1 MLASIAFTISLVSA
15 TIVISL
21 VIAATFAPLVL
32 ALRARGWPNALAAAL
47 VTGSA
52 VLILG
57 AIFFL
62 VALAFAPY
70 VSEVIQGIS
79 NGIAEAKSAVAAAG
93 LSTESVDAV
102 DQAVT
107 QVEGWVKS
115 NIDQIAG
122 AVASVVTIAI
132 LSIFLVFFL
141 LSDGNKAWVWMLGS
155 TSDRDR
161 GEIESSGHR
170 ALERVGGYLRGMAV
184 LASVMA
190 AVEFLF
196 LVVLGVPL
204 AAPLAVLVFLG
215 GFIPYVGGLITTVV
229 LVVVTAGTNGAQ
241 AATILLILIGIL
253 TFDPRQGPPADHL
266 RPLGRPPSGGR
277 AARAA
282 GRSGGGGDRRPLCG
296 HPGRRVRDGGH
307 RLARRG
313 HRAVRA
319 GNGPR
324 AARAAV
330 ARPAGPVEL
339 ADPGR
344 LGAAI
349 RRRPARDAGAD
360 RGPSR

>member
-15 TIVISL
+15 TIVISF

-32 ALRARGWPNALAAAL
+32 ALRARGWPNALAAAA

-57 AIFFL
+57 AVFVL

-70 VSEVIQGIS
+70 VTEVIQAIS

-93 LSTESVDAV
+93 LSTESVDAIN
-102 DQAVT
+102 QAVT
-107 QVEGWVKS
+107 QVEGWVKAQRRP
-115 NIDQIAG
+115 DRR

-141 LSDGNKAWVWMLGS
+141 LSDGNRAWVWMLGS

-161 GEIESSGHR
+161 GDIETSGHR

-196 LVVLGVPL
+196 LVILGVPL

-229 LVVVTAGTNGAQ
+229 LVVVTAGTQ
-241 AATILLILIGIL
+241 
-253 TFDPRQGPPADHL
+253 RC
-266 RPLGRPPSGGR
+266 
-277 AARAA
+277 
-282 GRSGGGGDRRPLCG
+282 RRP
-296 HPGRRVRDGGH
+296 RR
-307 RLARRG
+307 
-313 HRAVRA
+313 
-319 GNGPR
+319 
-324 AARAAV
+324 
-330 ARPAGPVEL
+330 
-339 ADPGR
+339 
-344 LGAAI
+344 
-349 RRRPARDAGAD
+349 
-360 RGPSR
+360 SCSS